1 MDAARDL
8 RVRIEVDGG
17 SRGNPGP
24 AGAGVIIRD
33 ASDGQVIQEFGI
45 FLGKATNN
53 VAEYR
58 GLLAGLERA
67 AQLGA
72 DEVDVASDSELL
84 VRQMNGEYR
93 VRNTSLAEL
102 FQRAQ
107 QLQRQ
112 FKQCRFRH
120 VRREQNVAADRLAN
134 QAMNLK
140 RNVDEATEA

>member
-24 AGAGVIIRD
+24 SGAGVIVRD
-33 ASDGQVIQEFGI
+33 ASDGQVIQEFGL
-45 FLGKATNN
+45 FLGRATNN

-67 AQLGA
+67 SQLGA
-72 DEVDVASDSELL
+72 AEVDVASDSELL

-93 VRNTSLAEL
+93 VRNEALADL
-102 FQRAQ
+102 FQQAQ

-112 FKQCRFRH
+112 FKRCTFRH
-120 VRREQNVAADRLAN
+120 VRREENAAADRLAN